1 MIRRSNNE
9 FQDICTTFG
18 LMTLTWAWAEKSL
31 AMTIGSI
38 PQTSS
43 IRL

>member
-1 MIRRSNNE
+1 MIRRSDNE
-9 FQDICTTFG
+9 FHDICTFG
-18 LMTLTWAWAEKSL
+18 LMTLTWASAENSL